1 MARLIQKTGFISR
14 KSAGGYMKYIAT
26 REGVEV
32 LTGKGPTTE
41 KQKELVAK
49 LLKDFP
55 DMRDSFECEDYKQA
69 PTLHTASAL
78 ISAALDSHMQNL
90 QSENGYLRYIATRP
104 GAEKHGAH
112 GLFGREE
119 NTDLTA
125 AMHDLTAHDG
135 NVWTIIYSL
144 HREDAERLGYNNA
157 AAWRKLLVSQQN
169 KFAEAFHI
177 PASALHWYAAYHD
190 ADTHPHIHMMIWTDQ
205 KTVLK
210 RDAVVKLRS
219 AMTNSIFQAEL
230 ENLYIQK
237 DAAYRDVSEAARAV
251 MHELVDRME
260 SASEPPPSIQQKLLE
275 LALELRTV
283 SGKKQY
289 GYLKKPLK
297 DKVDSIVDELE
308 KLPEVA
314 AYYSVWN
321 GLRDTLEGYYKNR
334 PRQHNPLSHQKEFRA
349 IKNAIIQE
357 AERLRQQM
365 EQVQATSEQETSQE
379 EEPSSEETFTDTST
393 NPTLANE
400 NTSFTPSRPAQLPSE
415 YLLNSTIRL
424 FHQMGRIFRDNAAP
438 PSNPMGIRVDSK
450 RRKKLMQKR
459 LAMGH
464 KQDDHEQEQRYNLDI
479 R

>member
-1 MARLIQKTGFISR
+1 
-14 KSAGGYMKYIAT
+14 MKYIAI
-26 REGVEV
+26 RDGVEI
-32 LTGKGPTTE
+32 LN
-41 KQKELVAK
+41 
-49 LLKDFP
+49 
-55 DMRDSFECEDYKQA
+55 EDAEGIY
-69 PTLHTASAL
+69 
-78 ISAALDSHMQNL
+78 M
-90 QSENGYLRYIATRP
+90 RYIATRP
-104 GAEKHGAH
+104 RAETHEGH
-112 GLFGREE
+112 GLFGAEPHV
-119 NTDLTA
+119 DLEKT
-125 AMHDLTAHDG
+125 MQELKTHEG

-219 AMTNSIFQAEL
+219 VMTNSIFQAEL
-230 ENLYIQK
+230 ENLYIRK
-237 DAAYRDVSEAARAV
+237 DAAYKDVSEAAREV
-251 MHELVDRME
+251 MRELVDRME
-260 SASEPPPSIQQKLLE
+260 SVSAQPASIQQKLLE
-275 LALELRTV
+275 LALELRTT

-289 GYLKKPLK
+289 AYLKKPLK
-297 DKVDSIVDELE
+297 DMVDSIVDELE

-334 PRQHNPLSHQKEFRA
+334 PRQHNPLSRQKEFRA

-365 EQVQATSEQETSQE
+365 EQTQAATEQDSSQD
-379 EEPSSEETFTDTST
+379 EEPSVEKTSSDTST
-393 NPTLANE
+393 NPTLADE
-400 NTSFTPSRPAQLPSE
+400 KTSSTASHHARLPSE
-415 YLLNSTIRL
+415 YLLNSTVRL
-424 FHQMGRIFRDNAAP
+424 FHQMGQIFRDNAAP
-438 PSNPMGIRVDSK
+438 PSNPMGIRIDSK

-464 KQDDHEQEQRYNLDI
+464 KQDDHEQNYGQTLQ
-479 R
+479 

>member
-1 MARLIQKTGFISR
+1 
-14 KSAGGYMKYIAT
+14 MKYIAT

-32 LTGKGPTTE
+32 LTGKGAATE
-41 KQKELVAK
+41 KQKAMVAK

-55 DMRDSFECEDYKQA
+55 DVRDSFEYEDYKQA

-90 QSENGYLRYIATRP
+90 QSENGYLKYIATRP

-112 GLFGREE
+112 GLLGRQE
-119 NTDLTA
+119 NTDLPV

-169 KFAEAFHI
+169 KFAEAFHV
-177 PASALHWYAAYHD
+177 PVSALHWYAAYHD

-205 KTVLK
+205 ETVLK

-230 ENLYIQK
+230 ENLYIRK
-237 DAAYRDVSEAARAV
+237 DAAYKDVSEAAREV
-251 MHELVDRME
+251 MRELVDRME
-260 SASEPPPSIQQKLLE
+260 SVSEPSAAIQQKLLE
-275 LALELRTV
+275 LATELRTV
-283 SGKKQY
+283 GGKKQY

-334 PRQHNPLSHQKEFRA
+334 PRQHNPLSQQKEFRA

-365 EQVQATSEQETSQE
+365 EQKSSQD
-379 EEPSSEETFTDTST
+379 EEPSAENTST
-393 NPTLANE
+393 DASANPTLADE
-400 NTSFTPSRPAQLPSE
+400 NTSSAASHHARLPSE

-424 FHQMGRIFRDNAAP
+424 FHQMGQIFRDNAAP

-464 KQDDHEQEQRYNLDI
+464 KQDDHEQNYGQTLQ
-479 R
+479 

>member
-1 MARLIQKTGFISR
+1 
-14 KSAGGYMKYIAT
+14 MKYIAT

-32 LTGKGPTTE
+32 LTGKGPATE
-41 KQKELVAK
+41 KQKEMVAK

-55 DMRDSFECEDYKQA
+55 DMRDSFEYEDYKQA

-90 QSENGYLRYIATRP
+90 QSENGYLKYIATRP

-112 GLFGREE
+112 GLFGRQE
-119 NTDLTA
+119 NTELTA

-169 KFAEAFHI
+169 KFAEAFHV
-177 PASALHWYAAYHD
+177 PVSALHWYAAYHD
-190 ADTHPHIHMMIWTDQ
+190 ADTHPHIHMMVWTDQ
-205 KTVLK
+205 ETVLK

-219 AMTNSIFQAEL
+219 VMTNSIFQAEL
-230 ENLYIQK
+230 ENLYIRK
-237 DAAYRDVSEAARAV
+237 DAAYKDVTEAARAV
-251 MHELVDRME
+251 MRELVDRME
-260 SASEPPPSIQQKLLE
+260 SVSEPPASIQQKLLE
-275 LALELRTV
+275 LAMELRTV

-297 DKVDSIVDELE
+297 DKVDEIVDELE

-314 AYYSVWN
+314 AYYSVWS
-321 GLRDTLEGYYKNR
+321 GLRDTLEGYYKSTS
-334 PRQHNPLSHQKEFRA
+334 RQHNPLSQQKEFRA

-365 EQVQATSEQETSQE
+365 EQEQAVPERETSQDE
-379 EEPSSEETFTDTST
+379 KPSVRETSAGTST
-393 NPTLANE
+393 NSTLADE
-400 NTSFTPSRPAQLPSE
+400 NASSMPSRHARLPTE
-415 YLLNSTIRL
+415 YLLNSTVRL
-424 FHQMGRIFRDNAAP
+424 FHQMGQIFRDNAAP
-438 PSNPMGIRVDSK
+438 PSNPMGIRIDSK

-464 KQDDHEQEQRYNLDI
+464 KQDDHEQNYGQTLQ
-479 R
+479 

>member
-32 LTGKGPTTE
+32 LTGKGPATE
-41 KQKELVAK
+41 KQKEMVSK

-55 DMRDSFECEDYKQA
+55 DVRDSFEYEDYKQA

-90 QSENGYLRYIATRP
+90 QSENGYLKYIATRP
-104 GAEKHGAH
+104 GAEKHGVH

-119 NTDLTA
+119 NADLNT
-125 AMHDLTAHDG
+125 AMHALTAHGG

-157 AAWRKLLVSQQN
+157 AAWRKLLISQQN

-205 KTVLK
+205 ETVLK

-219 AMTNSIFQAEL
+219 VMTNSIFQAEL
-230 ENLYIQK
+230 ENLYIRK
-237 DAAYRDVSEAARAV
+237 DAAYKDVTEAAREV

-260 SASEPPPSIQQKLLE
+260 SVSAPPASIQQKLLE

-283 SGKKQY
+283 GGKKQY
-289 GYLKKPLK
+289 AYLKKPLK
-297 DKVDSIVDELE
+297 DMVDSIVDELE

-314 AYYSVWN
+314 AYYAVWN

-334 PRQHNPLSHQKEFRA
+334 PRQHNPLFQQKEFRA
-349 IKNAIIQE
+349 IKTAIIQE

-365 EQVQATSEQETSQE
+365 EQESLQD
-379 EEPSSEETFTDTST
+379 EEPSAENTST
-393 NPTLANE
+393 DASANPTLADE
-400 NTSFTPSRPAQLPSE
+400 NTSSTASQDAQLPSE
-415 YLLNSTIRL
+415 YLLNSTVRL
-424 FHQMGRIFRDNAAP
+424 FHQMGQIFRDNAAP
-438 PSNPMGIRVDSK
+438 PSNPMGIRIDSK

-464 KQDDHEQEQRYNLDI
+464 KQDDHEQNYGQTLQ
-479 R
+479 

>member
-1 MARLIQKTGFISR
+1 MARLIQKTGFIGR

-32 LTGKGPTTE
+32 LTGKGPATE
-41 KQKELVAK
+41 KQKEMVAK

-55 DMRDSFECEDYKQA
+55 DMRDSFEYEDYKQA

-112 GLFGREE
+112 GLFGRQE
-119 NTDLTA
+119 NTELTA

-144 HREDAERLGYNNA
+144 HREDADRLGYNNA
-157 AAWRKLLVSQQN
+157 AAWRKLLISQQN
-169 KFAEAFHI
+169 KFAEAFHV

-205 KTVLK
+205 ETVLK

-219 AMTNSIFQAEL
+219 VMTNSIFQAEL
-230 ENLYIQK
+230 ENLYIRK
-237 DAAYRDVSEAARAV
+237 DIAYKDVTEAAREV
-251 MHELVDRME
+251 MHDLVERME
-260 SASEPPPSIQQKLLE
+260 SVSEPSASIQEKLLE

-289 GYLKKPLK
+289 AYLKKPLK
-297 DKVDSIVDELE
+297 DMVDSIVDELE
-308 KLPEVA
+308 NLPEVA

-334 PRQHNPLSHQKEFRA
+334 PRQHNPLSQQKEFRA

-365 EQVQATSEQETSQE
+365 EQTQTASEQKSSQD
-379 EEPSSEETFTDTST
+379 EEPSAENTST
-393 NPTLANE
+393 DASANPTLADE
-400 NTSFTPSRPAQLPSE
+400 NTSSTASHHARLSSE

-424 FHQMGRIFRDNAAP
+424 FHQMGQIFRENAAP
-438 PSNPMGIRVDSK
+438 PSNPMGIRIDSK

-464 KQDDHEQEQRYNLDI
+464 KQDDHEQNYGQTLQ
-479 R
+479 

>member
-14 KSAGGYMKYIAT
+14 KSAGGYMTYIAT

-32 LTGKGPTTE
+32 LTGKGPVTE
-41 KQKELVAK
+41 RQTEMVTK

-55 DMRDSFECEDYKQA
+55 DMRDSFEYEDYKQA

-78 ISAALDSHMQNL
+78 ISAALDTHMQNL

-119 NTDLTA
+119 NADLSA
-125 AMHDLTAHDG
+125 AMHDLTSHDG

-157 AAWRKLLVSQQN
+157 AAWRKLLVGQQN
-169 KFAEAFHI
+169 KFAEAFHV
-177 PASALHWYAAYHD
+177 PSDSLHWYAAYHD

-205 KTVLK
+205 ETVLK

-230 ENLYIQK
+230 ENLYIRK
-237 DAAYRDVSEAARAV
+237 DAAYKDITEAARAV

-260 SASEPPPSIQQKLLE
+260 SVSDPPAAIQQKLLE
-275 LALELRTV
+275 LATELRTV

-289 GYLKKPLK
+289 AYLKKPLK
-297 DKVDSIVDELE
+297 DKVDEIVDELE

-321 GLRDTLEGYYKNR
+321 GLRDTREGYYKNR
-334 PRQHNPLSHQKEFRA
+334 PRQHNPLSQQKEFRA

-365 EQVQATSEQETSQE
+365 EQEFSQD
-379 EEPSSEETFTDTST
+379 EEPSAERTSTDAST
-393 NPTLANE
+393 NPTLVSE
-400 NTSFTPSRPAQLPSE
+400 NTSSETSHSARLSSE
-415 YLLNSTIRL
+415 YLLNSTVRL
-424 FHQMGRIFRDNAAP
+424 FHQMGQIFRDNAAP

-450 RRKKLMQKR
+450 RRKKLMQKQ

-464 KQDDHEQEQRYNLDI
+464 KQDDHEQEQSYGQVI

>member
-32 LTGKGPTTE
+32 LTGKGPVTE
-41 KQKELVAK
+41 RQTEMVTK

-55 DMRDSFECEDYKQA
+55 DMRDSFEYEDYKQA

-78 ISAALDSHMQNL
+78 ISAALDTHMQNL

-119 NTDLTA
+119 NADLSA
-125 AMHDLTAHDG
+125 AMHDLTSHDG

-157 AAWRKLLVSQQN
+157 AAWRKLLVGQQN
-169 KFAEAFHI
+169 KFAEAFHV
-177 PASALHWYAAYHD
+177 PSDSLHWYAAYHD

-205 KTVLK
+205 ETVLK

-230 ENLYIQK
+230 ENLYIRK
-237 DAAYRDVSEAARAV
+237 DAAYKDITEAARAV

-260 SASEPPPSIQQKLLE
+260 SVSDPPAAIQQKLLE
-275 LALELRTV
+275 LATELRTV

-289 GYLKKPLK
+289 AYLKKPLK
-297 DKVDSIVDELE
+297 DKVDEIVDELE

-334 PRQHNPLSHQKEFRA
+334 PRQHNPLSQQKEFRA

-365 EQVQATSEQETSQE
+365 EQEFSQD
-379 EEPSSEETFTDTST
+379 EEPSAERTSTDAST
-393 NPTLANE
+393 NPTLVSE
-400 NTSFTPSRPAQLPSE
+400 NTSSETSHSARLSSE
-415 YLLNSTIRL
+415 YLLNSTVRL
-424 FHQMGRIFRDNAAP
+424 FHQMGQIFRDNAAP

-450 RRKKLMQKR
+450 RRKKLMQKQ

-464 KQDDHEQEQRYNLDI
+464 KQDDHEQEQSYGQVI

>member
-14 KSAGGYMKYIAT
+14 KSADGYMKYIAT

-32 LTGKGPTTE
+32 LTGKGPATE
-41 KQKELVAK
+41 KQKEMVSK

-55 DMRDSFECEDYKQA
+55 DVRDSFEYEDYKQA

-90 QSENGYLRYIATRP
+90 QSENSYLKYIATRP

-112 GLFGREE
+112 GLFGRQD
-119 NTDLTA
+119 NTDLPA

-190 ADTHPHIHMMIWTDQ
+190 ADTHPHIHMMLWTEQ
-205 KTVLK
+205 ETVLK

-230 ENLYIQK
+230 ENLYIRK
-237 DAAYRDVSEAARAV
+237 DAVYKDVTEAARTA
-251 MHELVDRME
+251 MHGLVDRLE
-260 SASEPPPSIQQKLLE
+260 SIENPPESIQQKMLE
-275 LALELRTV
+275 LALELRTT

-289 GYLKKPLK
+289 AYLKKPLK
-297 DKVDSIVDELE
+297 DMVDSIVDELE

-314 AYYSVWN
+314 AYYAVWN
-321 GLRDTLEGYYKNR
+321 GVRDTLEGYYKNR
-334 PRQHNPLSHQKEFRA
+334 PRQHNPLSQQKEFRT

-365 EQVQATSEQETSQE
+365 EQESLQD
-379 EEPSSEETFTDTST
+379 EEPSAEKASTDASA
-393 NPTLANE
+393 NPTLADE
-400 NTSFTPSRPAQLPSE
+400 NTSSATSHSVRLPSE

-424 FHQMGRIFRDNAAP
+424 FHQMGQIFRDNAAP
-438 PSNPMGIRVDSK
+438 PSNPMGIRIDSK

-464 KQDDHEQEQRYNLDI
+464 KQDDHEQEQGYEQVI

>member
-32 LTGKGPTTE
+32 LTGKGPATE
-41 KQKELVAK
+41 KQTEMVAK

-55 DMRDSFECEDYKQA
+55 DIRDSFEYEDYKQA

-78 ISAALDSHMQNL
+78 ISAALDTHMQNL

-112 GLFGREE
+112 GLFGRQE
-119 NTDLTA
+119 NTDLSA
-125 AMHDLTAHDG
+125 VMRDLTAHDG

-157 AAWRKLLVSQQN
+157 AAWRKLLISQQN

-205 KTVLK
+205 ETVLK

-219 AMTNSIFQAEL
+219 VMTNSIFQAEL
-230 ENLYIQK
+230 ENLYIRK
-237 DAAYRDVSEAARAV
+237 DIAYKDVTEAARTV
-251 MHELVDRME
+251 MHDLANRME
-260 SASEPPPSIQQKLLE
+260 FISEPPASIQEKLLE

-289 GYLKKPLK
+289 AYLKKPLK
-297 DKVDSIVDELE
+297 DMVDSIVDELE
-308 KLPEVA
+308 NLPEVA

-334 PRQHNPLSHQKEFRA
+334 PRQHNPLSQQKEFRA

-365 EQVQATSEQETSQE
+365 EQTQTASEQKSSQD
-379 EEPSSEETFTDTST
+379 EEPSAEKTSTDAST
-393 NPTLANE
+393 NPTLADE
-400 NTSFTPSRPAQLPSE
+400 NTSSATSHSVRLPSE

-424 FHQMGRIFRDNAAP
+424 FHQMGQIFRNNTAP

-464 KQDDHEQEQRYNLDI
+464 KQDDHEQNYGQTLQ
-479 R
+479 

>member
-32 LTGKGPTTE
+32 LTGKGPVTE
-41 KQKELVAK
+41 KQTEMVTK

-55 DMRDSFECEDYKQA
+55 DMRDSFEYEDYKQA

-78 ISAALDSHMQNL
+78 ISAALDTHMQNL

-112 GLFGREE
+112 GLFGRED
-119 NTDLTA
+119 NANLNA
-125 AMHDLTAHDG
+125 AMRDLTAHDG

-157 AAWRKLLVSQQN
+157 AAWRKLLISQQN

-190 ADTHPHIHMMIWTDQ
+190 ADTHPHIHMMLWTDQ
-205 KTVLK
+205 ETVLK

-230 ENLYIQK
+230 ENLYIRK
-237 DAAYRDVSEAARAV
+237 DAAYKDVTEAARAV
-251 MHELVDRME
+251 MHDLVDRME
-260 SASEPPPSIQQKLLE
+260 SVSDPPASIQQKLLE

-289 GYLKKPLK
+289 AYLKKPLK
-297 DKVDSIVDELE
+297 EMVDSIVDELE

-334 PRQHNPLSHQKEFRA
+334 PRQHNPLSQQKEFRA

-365 EQVQATSEQETSQE
+365 EQQSSQD
-379 EEPSSEETFTDTST
+379 EEPSVEKTSSDTST
-393 NPTLANE
+393 NPTLASE
-400 NTSFTPSRPAQLPSE
+400 NASSVTSRSARLPSE

-424 FHQMGRIFRDNAAP
+424 FQQMGQIFRENAAP

-464 KQDDHEQEQRYNLDI
+464 KQDDHEQNYGQTLQ
-479 R
+479 

>member
-1 MARLIQKTGFISR
+1 
-14 KSAGGYMKYIAT
+14 MKYIAT

-32 LTGKGPTTE
+32 LTGKGPATK
-41 KQKELVAK
+41 KQKEMVAK

-55 DMRDSFECEDYKQA
+55 DVRDSFEYEDYKQA

-90 QSENGYLRYIATRP
+90 QSENGYLKYIATRP

-112 GLFGREE
+112 GLFGRQE

-125 AMHDLTAHDG
+125 AMHDLTAHNG

-177 PASALHWYAAYHD
+177 PASALHWYAAYLD

-205 KTVLK
+205 ETVLK

-230 ENLYIQK
+230 ENLYIRK
-237 DAAYRDVSEAARAV
+237 DIAYKDVTEAAREV
-251 MHELVDRME
+251 MHDLVERME
-260 SASEPPPSIQQKLLE
+260 SVSEPPASIQEKLLE

-297 DKVDSIVDELE
+297 DMVDSIVDELE

-334 PRQHNPLSHQKEFRA
+334 PRQHNPLSQQKEFRT

-365 EQVQATSEQETSQE
+365 EQTQAATEQDSSQD
-379 EEPSSEETFTDTST
+379 EEPSVENTST
-393 NPTLANE
+393 DASANPTLADE
-400 NTSFTPSRPAQLPSE
+400 NTSFVTSHSAQLPTE

-424 FHQMGRIFRDNAAP
+424 FHQMGQIFRDNAAP
-438 PSNPMGIRVDSK
+438 PSNPMGIRIDSK

-464 KQDDHEQEQRYNLDI
+464 KQDDHEQEQGYNLDI

>member
-1 MARLIQKTGFISR
+1 
-14 KSAGGYMKYIAT
+14 MKYIAT

-55 DMRDSFECEDYKQA
+55 DMRDSFEYEDYKQA

-90 QSENGYLRYIATRP
+90 QSENGYLKYIATRP

-112 GLFGREE
+112 GLFGRQE

-169 KFAEAFHI
+169 KFAEAFHV

-205 KTVLK
+205 ETVLK

-230 ENLYIQK
+230 ENLYIRK
-237 DAAYRDVSEAARAV
+237 DIAYKDVTEAAREV
-251 MHELVDRME
+251 MHDLVERME
-260 SASEPPPSIQQKLLE
+260 SVSEPPAPIQEKLLE

-289 GYLKKPLK
+289 AYLKKPLK
-297 DKVDSIVDELE
+297 DKVDEIMDELE

-321 GLRDTLEGYYKNR
+321 GLRDTLEGYYKSK
-334 PRQHNPLSHQKEFRA
+334 PRQHNPLSQQKEFRA

-357 AERLRQQM
+357 AERLRQQID
-365 EQVQATSEQETSQE
+365 QARTASEQETSQE
-379 EEPSSEETFTDTST
+379 EEAPSEETSPDAST

-400 NTSFTPSRPAQLPSE
+400 NTSSTASHSVGLPSE

-424 FHQMGRIFRDNAAP
+424 FHQMGQIFRENAAP
-438 PSNPMGIRVDSK
+438 PSNPMGIRIDSK
-450 RRKKLMQKR
+450 RRKKLIQKR

-464 KQDDHEQEQRYNLDI
+464 KQDDHEQEQGYNLDI

>member
-55 DMRDSFECEDYKQA
+55 DMRDSFEYEDYKQA

-112 GLFGREE
+112 GLFGRQE
-119 NTDLTA
+119 NTELTA

-144 HREDAERLGYNNA
+144 HREDADRLGYNNA
-157 AAWRKLLVSQQN
+157 AAWRKLLISQQN
-169 KFAEAFHI
+169 KFAEAFHV

-190 ADTHPHIHMMIWTDQ
+190 ADTHPHIHMMLWADQ
-205 KTVLK
+205 ETVLK

-230 ENLYIQK
+230 ENLYIRK
-237 DAAYRDVSEAARAV
+237 DAAYKDVTEAARSV
-251 MHELVDRME
+251 MHDLVDCME
-260 SASEPPPSIQQKLLE
+260 SVSEPPASIQEKLLE
-275 LALELRTV
+275 LSLELRTV

-334 PRQHNPLSHQKEFRA
+334 PRQHNPLSQQKEFRA

-357 AERLRQQM
+357 AERLRQQID
-365 EQVQATSEQETSQE
+365 QARTASEQETSQE
-379 EEPSSEETFTDTST
+379 EEAPSEETSPDASA
-393 NPTLANE
+393 NPTLASE
-400 NTSFTPSRPAQLPSE
+400 SASSATSYSARLPSE
-415 YLLNSTIRL
+415 YLLNSTVRL
-424 FHQMGRIFRDNAAP
+424 FHQMGQIFRDNAAP

-464 KQDDHEQEQRYNLDI
+464 KQDDHEQEQGYGQVI
-479 R
+479 

>member
-1 MARLIQKTGFISR
+1 
-14 KSAGGYMKYIAT
+14 MKYIAT

-32 LTGKGPTTE
+32 LTGKGPATE
-41 KQKELVAK
+41 KQKEMVAK

-55 DMRDSFECEDYKQA
+55 DMRDSFEYEDYKQA

-90 QSENGYLRYIATRP
+90 QSENGYLKYIATRP

-112 GLFGREE
+112 GLFGRQD
-119 NTDLTA
+119 NTDLPA
-125 AMHDLTAHDG
+125 AMHDLTSHDG

-205 KTVLK
+205 ETVLK

-230 ENLYIQK
+230 ENLYIRK
-237 DAAYRDVSEAARAV
+237 DAAYKDVTEAARAV

-260 SASEPPPSIQQKLLE
+260 SVSAQPASIQQKLLE
-275 LALELRTV
+275 LSLELRTV

-289 GYLKKPLK
+289 AYLKKPLK
-297 DKVDSIVDELE
+297 DKVDEIMDELE

-334 PRQHNPLSHQKEFRA
+334 PRQHNPLSQQKEFRA

-357 AERLRQQM
+357 AERLRIQLEESSAQ
-365 EQVQATSEQETSQE
+365 TSA
-379 EEPSSEETFTDTST
+379 
-393 NPTLANE
+393 NPMLVTE
-400 NTSFTPSRPAQLPSE
+400 NTSSPTSHSVRPPSE
-415 YLLNSTIRL
+415 YLLNSTVRL
-424 FHQMGRIFRDNAAP
+424 FHQIGRIFRDNAAP

-450 RRKKLMQKR
+450 RRKKLIQKR

-464 KQDDHEQEQRYNLDI
+464 KQDDHEQAQGYEQSL
-479 R
+479 

>member
-1 MARLIQKTGFISR
+1 
-14 KSAGGYMKYIAT
+14 MKYIAT
-26 REGVEV
+26 RDGVEV
-32 LTGKGPTTE
+32 LTGKGPATK
-41 KQKELVAK
+41 KQKELISK
-49 LLKDFP
+49 LLEDFP
-55 DMRDSFECEDYKQA
+55 DMKDSFEYEDYKQA

-90 QSENGYLRYIATRP
+90 QSENGYLKYIATRP

-112 GLFGREE
+112 GLFGRQE
-119 NTDLTA
+119 NTNLTA

-190 ADTHPHIHMMIWTDQ
+190 ADTHPHIHMMLWTDQ

-219 AMTNSIFQAEL
+219 VMTNSIFQAEL
-230 ENLYIQK
+230 ENLYIRK
-237 DAAYRDVSEAARAV
+237 DAAYKDVSEAAREV
-251 MHELVDRME
+251 MRELVDRME
-260 SASEPPPSIQQKLLE
+260 SVSAQPASIQQKLLE

-289 GYLKKPLK
+289 GYLKKSLK
-297 DKVDSIVDELE
+297 DKVDEIVDELE

-314 AYYSVWN
+314 AYYAVWN
-321 GLRDTLEGYYKNR
+321 GVRDTLEGYYKNR
-334 PRQHNPLSHQKEFRA
+334 PRQHNPLSQQKEFRA

-365 EQVQATSEQETSQE
+365 EQTKAATEQDSSQD
-379 EEPSSEETFTDTST
+379 EEPSAENTST
-393 NPTLANE
+393 DASANPTLAGE
-400 NTSFTPSRPAQLPSE
+400 NTSSVTSHSVRLPSE

-424 FHQMGRIFRDNAAP
+424 FHQMGQIFRDNAAP
-438 PSNPMGIRVDSK
+438 PSNPMGIRIDSK

-464 KQDDHEQEQRYNLDI
+464 KQDDHEQEQGYGQVI

>member
-1 MARLIQKTGFISR
+1 
-14 KSAGGYMKYIAT
+14 MKYIAT

-32 LTGKGPTTE
+32 LNGKGPATE
-41 KQKELVAK
+41 KQKEMLTK

-55 DMRDSFECEDYKQA
+55 DMRDSFEYEDYKQA
-69 PTLHTASAL
+69 PTLHNASAL
-78 ISAALDSHMQNL
+78 ISAALDTHMQNL

-119 NTDLTA
+119 NTDLTV

-219 AMTNSIFQAEL
+219 VMTNSIFQAEL
-230 ENLYIQK
+230 ENLYIRK
-237 DAAYRDVSEAARAV
+237 DAAYKDVREAAREV
-251 MHELVDRME
+251 MRELVDRME
-260 SASEPPPSIQQKLLE
+260 SVSAQPASIQQKLLE

-289 GYLKKPLK
+289 DYLKKSLK
-297 DKVDSIVDELE
+297 DKVDEIVDELE

-314 AYYSVWN
+314 AYYAVWN

-334 PRQHNPLSHQKEFRA
+334 PRQHNPLSQQKEFRA

-365 EQVQATSEQETSQE
+365 EQTQTASEQKSSQD
-379 EEPSSEETFTDTST
+379 EEPSAEKTST
-393 NPTLANE
+393 DASANPTLADE
-400 NTSFTPSRPAQLPSE
+400 NTSSTAFHHARLPSE
-415 YLLNSTIRL
+415 YLLNSTVRL
-424 FHQMGRIFRDNAAP
+424 FHQMGQIFRDNAVP
-438 PSNPMGIRVDSK
+438 PSNPMGIRIDSK

-464 KQDDHEQEQRYNLDI
+464 KQDDHEQEQGYNLDI

>member
-1 MARLIQKTGFISR
+1 
-14 KSAGGYMKYIAT
+14 MKYIAT

-32 LTGKGPTTE
+32 LTGKGSTTE
-41 KQKELVAK
+41 KQKEMISK

-55 DMRDSFECEDYKQA
+55 DMRDSFEYEDYKQA

-90 QSENGYLRYIATRP
+90 QSENGYLKYIATRP

-119 NTDLTA
+119 NTDLNV

-169 KFAEAFHI
+169 KFAEAFHV

-205 KTVLK
+205 ETVLK

-219 AMTNSIFQAEL
+219 VMTNSIFQAEL
-230 ENLYIQK
+230 ENLYIRK
-237 DAAYRDVSEAARAV
+237 DAAYKDVTEAARAV
-251 MHELVDRME
+251 MHDLVDRME
-260 SASEPPPSIQQKLLE
+260 SVSDPPTSIQEKLLE

-283 SGKKQY
+283 GGKKQY

-297 DKVDSIVDELE
+297 DMVDSIVDELE
-308 KLPEVA
+308 KLPEMA

-334 PRQHNPLSHQKEFRA
+334 PRQRNPLSQQKEFRA

-365 EQVQATSEQETSQE
+365 EQAQTASEQKPSQEAEAPSGETSA
-379 EEPSSEETFTDTST
+379 DTSA

-400 NTSFTPSRPAQLPSE
+400 NTSSATSYSVRLPSE
-415 YLLNSTIRL
+415 YLLNSAVRL
-424 FHQMGRIFRDNAAP
+424 FHQVGQIFRDNAAP
-438 PSNPMGIRVDSK
+438 PSNPMGIRIDSK

-464 KQDDHEQEQRYNLDI
+464 KQDDHEQNFGQILQ
-479 R
+479 

>member
-32 LTGKGPTTE
+32 LTGKGPATE
-41 KQKELVAK
+41 KQKEMVAK

-55 DMRDSFECEDYKQA
+55 DMRDSFEYEDYKQA

-90 QSENGYLRYIATRP
+90 QSENGYLKYIATRP

-112 GLFGREE
+112 GLFGRQE
-119 NTDLTA
+119 NTELTA

-169 KFAEAFHI
+169 KFAESFHV

-205 KTVLK
+205 ETVLK
-210 RDAVVKLRS
+210 RDSVVKLRS
-219 AMTNSIFQAEL
+219 VMTNSIFQAEL
-230 ENLYIQK
+230 ENLYIRK
-237 DAAYRDVSEAARAV
+237 DIAYKDVTEAARTV
-251 MHELVDRME
+251 MHDLANRME
-260 SASEPPPSIQQKLLE
+260 FISEPPASIQQKILE

-289 GYLKKPLK
+289 GYLKKPHK
-297 DKVDSIVDELE
+297 DMVDSIVDELE

-334 PRQHNPLSHQKEFRA
+334 PRQHNPLSQQKEFRA

-365 EQVQATSEQETSQE
+365 EQTQTASEQKSSQD
-379 EEPSSEETFTDTST
+379 EEPSAEKTSTDAST
-393 NPTLANE
+393 NPTLADE
-400 NTSFTPSRPAQLPSE
+400 NTSSTASHDAQLPSE
-415 YLLNSTIRL
+415 YLLNSTVRL
-424 FHQMGRIFRDNAAP
+424 FHQMGQIFRDNAAP
-438 PSNPMGIRVDSK
+438 PSNPMGIRIDSK

-464 KQDDHEQEQRYNLDI
+464 KQDDHEQNYGQTLQ
-479 R
+479 

>member
-1 MARLIQKTGFISR
+1 
-14 KSAGGYMKYIAT
+14 MKYIAT

-32 LTGKGPTTE
+32 LTGKGPATE
-41 KQKELVAK
+41 KQKEMVSK

-55 DMRDSFECEDYKQA
+55 DVRDSFEYEDYKQA

-119 NTDLTA
+119 NTNLTA

-205 KTVLK
+205 ETVLK

-230 ENLYIQK
+230 ENLYIRK
-237 DAAYRDVSEAARAV
+237 DIAYKDVTEAARTV
-251 MHELVDRME
+251 MHDLANRME
-260 SASEPPPSIQQKLLE
+260 FISEPPASIQEKLLE

-314 AYYSVWN
+314 AYYAVWN
-321 GLRDTLEGYYKNR
+321 DLRDTLEGYYKSK
-334 PRQHNPLSHQKEFRA
+334 PRQHNPLSQQKEFRA

-365 EQVQATSEQETSQE
+365 EQESSQG
-379 EEPSSEETFTDTST
+379 EEPSAEETSRDAST
-393 NPTLANE
+393 NPTLADE
-400 NTSFTPSRPAQLPSE
+400 NTSSPTSHSVRLPSE

-424 FHQMGRIFRDNAAP
+424 FQQMVQIFRENAAP

-450 RRKKLMQKR
+450 RRKKLIQKR

-464 KQDDHEQEQRYNLDI
+464 KQDDHEQAQGYEQSL
-479 R
+479 

>member
-1 MARLIQKTGFISR
+1 
-14 KSAGGYMKYIAT
+14 MKYIAT

-55 DMRDSFECEDYKQA
+55 DMRDSFEYEDYKQA

-90 QSENGYLRYIATRP
+90 QSENGYLKYIATRP

-112 GLFGREE
+112 GLFGRQE
-119 NTDLTA
+119 NTNLTA
-125 AMHDLTAHDG
+125 AMHDLTAHNG

-169 KFAEAFHI
+169 KFAEAFHV
-177 PASALHWYAAYHD
+177 PVSALHWYAAYHD

-205 KTVLK
+205 ETVLK

-230 ENLYIQK
+230 ENLYIRNGEPYK
-237 DAAYRDVSEAARAV
+237 DVTGAARET
-251 MHELVDRME
+251 MRRIVDQLETVENPPE
-260 SASEPPPSIQQKLLE
+260 SIRQKLME
-275 LALELRTV
+275 LALELHTV
-283 SGKKQY
+283 NGKKQY

-297 DKVDSIVDELE
+297 DMVDSIVDELE

-314 AYYSVWN
+314 AYYAVWN

-334 PRQHNPLSHQKEFRA
+334 PRQHNPLSQQKEFRA

-365 EQVQATSEQETSQE
+365 EQESSQE
-379 EEPSSEETFTDTST
+379 EEPSPEETSTDAST
-393 NPTLANE
+393 NSTLASE
-400 NTSFTPSRPAQLPSE
+400 SASSTTSYSVRLPSE

-424 FHQMGRIFRDNAAP
+424 FHQMGQIFRDNAAP
-438 PSNPMGIRVDSK
+438 PSNPMGIRIDSK

-464 KQDDHEQEQRYNLDI
+464 KQDDHEQEQGYNLDI

>member
-1 MARLIQKTGFISR
+1 
-14 KSAGGYMKYIAT
+14 MKYIAT

-32 LTGKGPTTE
+32 LTGKGPATE
-41 KQKELVAK
+41 KQKEMVAK

-55 DMRDSFECEDYKQA
+55 DVRDSFEYEDYKQA

-90 QSENGYLRYIATRP
+90 QSENGYLKYIATRP

-112 GLFGREE
+112 GLFGRQE
-119 NTDLTA
+119 NTNLTA

-205 KTVLK
+205 ETVLK

-230 ENLYIQK
+230 ENLYIRK
-237 DAAYRDVSEAARAV
+237 DAAYKDVTEAARAV
-251 MHELVDRME
+251 MHELVDCME
-260 SASEPPPSIQQKLLE
+260 AVSDPPASIQQKLLE
-275 LALELRTV
+275 LALELCTTG
-283 SGKKQY
+283 GKKQY
-289 GYLKKPLK
+289 AYLKKPLK
-297 DKVDSIVDELE
+297 DMVDSIVDELE

-321 GLRDTLEGYYKNR
+321 GVRDTLEGYYKKR
-334 PRQHNPLSHQKEFRA
+334 PRQHNPLSQQKEFRA

-365 EQVQATSEQETSQE
+365 EQTQTASEQKSSQE
-379 EEPSSEETFTDTST
+379 EEPSAENTST
-393 NPTLANE
+393 DASANPTLANE
-400 NTSFTPSRPAQLPSE
+400 NTSSTTSHSVRLPSE
-415 YLLNSTIRL
+415 YLLNSTVRL
-424 FHQMGRIFRDNAAP
+424 FHQVGQIFRDNAAP
-438 PSNPMGIRVDSK
+438 PSNPMGIRIDSK

-459 LAMGH
+459 LSMGH
-464 KQDDHEQEQRYNLDI
+464 KQDDHEQNYDQTLQ
-479 R
+479 

>member
-1 MARLIQKTGFISR
+1 
-14 KSAGGYMKYIAT
+14 MKYIAT

-32 LTGKGPTTE
+32 LNGKGPATE
-41 KQKELVAK
+41 KQKEMVTK

-55 DMRDSFECEDYKQA
+55 DMRDSFEYEDYKQA

-112 GLFGREE
+112 GLFGRED
-119 NTDLTA
+119 NANLTA
-125 AMHDLTAHDG
+125 AMHDLTSHDG

-169 KFAEAFHI
+169 KFAEAFHV
-177 PASALHWYAAYHD
+177 PSDSLRWYAAYHD
-190 ADTHPHIHMMIWTDQ
+190 ADTHPHIHMMVWTEQ
-205 KTVLK
+205 ETVLK

-230 ENLYIQK
+230 ENLYIRK
-237 DAAYRDVSEAARAV
+237 DIAYKDVTEAAREV
-251 MHELVDRME
+251 MHDLVDRME
-260 SASEPPPSIQQKLLE
+260 SVSEPPASIQEKLLE

-297 DKVDSIVDELE
+297 DKVDEIVDELE

-321 GLRDTLEGYYKNR
+321 GVRDTLEGYYKNR
-334 PRQHNPLSHQKEFRA
+334 PRQHNPLSQQKEFRA

-357 AERLRQQM
+357 AERLRQRM
-365 EQVQATSEQETSQE
+365 EQEPSQD
-379 EEPSSEETFTDTST
+379 EEPSVEKTSSDTST
-393 NPTLANE
+393 NPTLVSE
-400 NTSFTPSRPAQLPSE
+400 NTSSETSHSARLSSE
-415 YLLNSTIRL
+415 YLLNSTVRL
-424 FHQMGRIFRDNAAP
+424 FHQMGQIFRDNAAP

-450 RRKKLMQKR
+450 RRKKLMQKQ

-464 KQDDHEQEQRYNLDI
+464 KQDDHEQEQSYGQVI